1 MAFTELQWASIR
13 ETLPSDVD
21 ETTFRGELE
30 RIAIGTVSPK
40 KQETVYFDRARLCA
54 DLIRELPGMEH
65 IKDKGA
71 LLEQLKHQQ
80 QEDRNRAKIYGHI
93 AAQKQPR
100 RFLQQCE
107 ILQLW
112 ERAGGV
118 VRITTPRR
126 KRDDEH
132 NPLPRGAVIRYF
144 QSVATAI
151 WGRAPSA
158 HQIKD
163 IVRRYRRTFKPASSL
178 IASSTRVL
186 VHATSVKRRV
196 PTSPALRG

>member
-1 MAFTELQWASIR
+1 MAFTELQWAAVR
-13 ETLPSDVD
+13 ATLPSGVH
-21 ETTFRGELE
+21 ETSFRGELE
-30 RIAIGTVSPK
+30 RIAIGMVWPK
-40 KQETVYFDRARLCA
+40 KQERIHLDRARRCTV
-54 DLIRELPGMEH
+54 LIGDLPGMEH

-71 LLEQLKHQQ
+71 LLEQLKRQL
-80 QEDRNRAKIYGHI
+80 QEDRNRAKIYGHM

-126 KRDDEH
+126 KRDDH
-132 NPLPRGAVIRYF
+132 RNPLPRGAVIQYF

-186 VHATSVKRRV
+186 VNATSVKRRV